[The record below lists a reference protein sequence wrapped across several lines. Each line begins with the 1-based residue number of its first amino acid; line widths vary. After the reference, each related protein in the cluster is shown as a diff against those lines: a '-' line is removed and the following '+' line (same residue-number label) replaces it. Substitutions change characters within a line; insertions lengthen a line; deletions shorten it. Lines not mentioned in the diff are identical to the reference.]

1 MAQVEVSVPGVAVVT
16 VFPGAMITELWDL
29 VSVTITAAHRNHS
42 P

>member
-16 VFPGAMITELWDL
+16 VFPGAMTTELWDL
-29 VSVTITAAHRNHS
+29 AETKGPDLA